1 MNHPAA
7 SLAQAGLLAGL
18 LLANSVHAAETPPP
32 ALEVVGDDFPDLIV
46 LMPRFTPD
54 GTQLPLACDQVRPR
68 RIDELDP
75 SWRRAVGRIHLD
87 CESMATDEDDVAT
100 VATVIT
106 AFLNPGA
113 VRMASLPV
121 AEIRLMDSDLW
132 SDHQYVLPTPY
143 RQAGERLRKH
153 VEQRCRVAQDSPGLI
168 GLRNCRVT
176 DEDDGMF
183 IQTGAIGGIWVHPD
197 PLDPQRTVYA
207 ESWAD

>member
-1 MNHPAA
+1 MTRAA
-7 SLAQAGLLAGL
+7 TWLAQSSLLAGL
-18 LLANSVHAAETPPP
+18 LLAHCVHAAEPPQP
-32 ALEVVGDDFPDLIV
+32 VLEVAGDDFPDLIM
-46 LMPRFTPD
+46 LLPRFTPD

-75 SWRRAVGRIHLD
+75 RWRRAVGRIHLD
-87 CESMATDEDDVAT
+87 CESMETDDEGVST

-132 SDHQYVLPTPY
+132 SDHQFVLRTAY
-143 RQAGERLRKH
+143 AQAGQVLRAH
-153 VEQRCRVAQDSPGLI
+153 VEQRCRVAQDNTGLI
-168 GLRNCRVT
+168 GRRDCRVT
-176 DEDDGMF
+176 REPDGMF
-183 IQTGAIGGIWVHPD
+183 IETGAVGGIWVYPD